1 MGLHVSLRR
10 VTALLCAVLG
20 TAMLALASAAGA
32 ATINVTTT
40 TDEFDSGSRCSLRE
54 AIWSANNDSGAMAD
68 GCQVGSAGRDQINV
82 PPGRFNLTRFNQ
94 APMGVTAEDA
104 NLYGDLDVTGPTTIV
119 HAGIRPAVIHA
130 SVFGERV
137 FHTRAPGGVTL
148 QGLTISS
155 GHAASGS
162 ENRGGG
168 ILNEGSLTVR
178 NSSLQENNAVFG
190 GGLSTE
196 GDSAATL
203 INVTI
208 SGNDAS
214 EDGGGVSAETGG
226 TVALRSV
233 TVSGNRSDSDGS
245 GGGDG
250 AGLFASTSGGGGAIS
265 LRNTLVGGN
274 TDSGGEA
281 HDCAKL
287 GGTITSLGQNMIT
300 NTNGC
305 DYQRG
310 TGDVLNRSA
319 QILPRID
326 NGGPTQT
333 HALKR
338 TSPAINKGASCPSTD
353 QRGVRRKIGGRC
365 DIGSWELARCR
376 GVVIN
381 KIGTGGPE
389 LLIGTPTADGILGL
403 GGPDVIQGV
412 DGNDGLCGGGGGDR
426 LEGGLGSDQLD
437 GGPGRDTCLP
447 GRGLR
452 GRPQS
457 AVNCEL
463 PRR

>member
-1 MGLHVSLRR
+1 MGFDASLRR
-10 VTALLCAVLG
+10 AAALCAASGIALLAFAG
-20 TAMLALASAAGA
+20 PASA

-54 AIWSANNDSGAMAD
+54 AIWSANNDSNTLAD
-68 GCQVGSAGRDQINV
+68 GCQTGSPGRDQINV
-82 PPGRFNLTRFNQ
+82 PAGRFNLTRFNP
-94 APMGVTAEDA
+94 APMGATTEDGD
-104 NLYGDLDVTGPTTIV
+104 LFGDLDVTGPATIA
-119 HAGIRPAVIHA
+119 HSGIRPAIIHA
-130 SVFGERV
+130 SVGGERV
-137 FHTRAPGGVTL
+137 LHTLAAEGVTL
-148 QGLTISS
+148 EGLTISS
-155 GHAASGS
+155 GGAFSGP

-168 ILNEGSLTVR
+168 ILNQGSLTVR
-178 NSSLQENNAVFG
+178 SSTLQDNNAVFG
-190 GGLSTE
+190 GGISTE
-196 GDSAATL
+196 GTSTATL

-208 SGNDAS
+208 SGNDAT

-226 TVALRSV
+226 TVVLRSV
-233 TVSGNRSDSDGS
+233 TVSANRADSDGS

-250 AGLFASTSGGGGAIS
+250 AGLFASTSGAGGVIT

-287 GGTITSLGQNMIT
+287 GGTITSLGHNMIT

-305 DYQRG
+305 DYVRG
-310 TGDVLNRSA
+310 PGDVLNRSA
-319 QILPRID
+319 RILPLFD

-333 HALKR
+333 HALKK

-353 QRGVRRKIGGRC
+353 QRGVRRRLGGRC
-365 DIGSWELARCR
+365 DIGSWELARCM

-381 KIGTGGPE
+381 RIGTGAPE

-403 GGPDVIQGV
+403 GSPDVIRGV
-412 DGNDGLCGGGGGDR
+412 GGNDGLCGGGGGDR
-426 LEGGLGSDQLD
+426 LEGGPGSDDLD
-437 GGPGRDTCLP
+437 GGPGRDTCRP

-452 GRPQS
+452 GQPQRVV
-457 AVNCEL
+457 ACEL